1 MKRSASR
8 ILTTHTGSLPRSPGL
23 QELLREREERR
34 DLDAA
39 LFDTEVRQA
48 VADVTAKQKETGI
61 DVVNDGEQGRGQYA
75 TYVKERL
82 TGFEGER
89 AVRTRPR
96 LDDADFPEFAA
107 TQTHLSSRNMPQ
119 PACTGPISWK
129 DWAAAQR
136 DIDTFQQISANLPVE
151 EVFMTAASPGVIANF
166 LPNEYYPTE
175 EAYLYG
181 LAEVMKDEYNA
192 IVNAGLILQI
202 DCPDL
207 AMTRVSQFSHL
218 SVDEFKKVVE
228 LHVEVINYALAD
240 IDPERMR
247 LHLCWGNTEGPHHH
261 DVPLIELVDLVL
273 KARPVGLS
281 FEGANPRHA
290 HEWKDWRDVRLPEG
304 KVLIPGVLDTTTNFI
319 EHPELVAQRIVNY
332 ANIVGRENVIAGSDC
347 GFGTSAWGR
356 KVETNIVWA
365 KLASMVEG
373 ARLASQELW

>member
-8 ILTTHTGSLPRSPGL
+8 ILTTHTGSLPRSVSL
-23 QELLREREERR
+23 QELLREREEQVSFDVDRLTAGVR
-34 DLDAA
+34 D
-39 LFDTEVRQA
+39 A
-48 VADVTAKQKETGI
+48 VAEVVAKQQSAGI
-61 DVVNDGEQGRGQYA
+61 DVVNDGEQGRAQYA

-82 TGFEGER
+82 SGFDGER
-89 AVRTRPR
+89 LSRTRPR
-96 LDDADFPEFAA
+96 LDDADFPDFAA
-107 TQTHLSSRNMPQ
+107 AQTHLSSRNMPQ

-129 DWAAAQR
+129 DRLAVER
-136 DIDTFQQISANLPVE
+136 DIETLQRVAANTPVE

-175 EAYLYG
+175 EAYLYA

-192 IVNAGLILQI
+192 IAASGLTLQI

-218 SVDEFKKVVE
+218 SVEEFKKVVE
-228 LHVEVINYALAD
+228 LHVEVINYALKD

-261 DVPLIELVDLVL
+261 DIPLREIVDLVL
-273 KARPVGLS
+273 KARPLGLS

-290 HEWKDWRDVRLPEG
+290 HEWKVWEDIDLPEG

-319 EHPELVAQRIVNY
+319 EHPELIAQRILNY
-332 ANIVGRENVIAGSDC
+332 ANAVGRENVVAGSDC

>member
-39 LFDTEVRQA
+39 LFDAEVRQA

-136 DIDTFQQISANLPVE
+136 DIDTFQQIAANLPVE

-192 IVNAGLILQI
+192 IVNTGLILQI

-261 DVPLIELVDLVL
+261 DIPLKEIVDLVL

-290 HEWKDWRDVRLPEG
+290 HEWKVWQDVRLPEG

>member
-8 ILTTHTGSLPRSPGL
+8 ILTTHTGSLPRSSQL
-23 QELLREREERR
+23 QDLLREREERR
-34 DLDAA
+34 VLDHGAFAA
-39 LFDTEVRQA
+39 GVRESVSEI
-48 VADVTAKQKETGI
+48 VARQQTAGI
-61 DVVNDGEQGRGQYA
+61 DVVNDGEQGRSQYA
-75 TYVKERL
+75 TYVKDRL

-89 AVRTRPR
+89 MLRARPR

-107 TQTHLSSRNMPQ
+107 TQTHISSRSLPQ

-129 DWAAAQR
+129 DWQAVQL
-136 DIDTFQQISANLPVE
+136 DIANLKAASEGREVE

-181 LAEVMKDEYNA
+181 LAEVMKDEYRA
-192 IVNAGLILQI
+192 IVEAGLLLQI

-207 AMTRVSQFSHL
+207 AMTRITQFSHL
-218 SVDEFKKVVE
+218 SEEEFKKIVE
-228 LHVEVINYALAD
+228 LHVEVVNYALSGL
-240 IDPERMR
+240 DPERVR

-261 DVPLIELVDLVL
+261 DIPLKEIVNIVL
-273 KARPVGLS
+273 QATPLGLS

-290 HEWKDWRDVRLPEG
+290 HEWKVWENVKLPEG
-304 KVLIPGVLDTTTNFI
+304 KLLIPGVLDTTTNFI
-319 EHPELVAQRIVNY
+319 EHPELIAQRIINY
-332 ANIVGRENVIAGSDC
+332 ANIVGRENVMASSDC

-356 KVETNIVWA
+356 KVETNIAWA

>member
-8 ILTTHTGSLPRSPGL
+8 ILTTHTGSLPRSVSL
-23 QELLREREERR
+23 QELLREREEQVSFDVDRLTAGVR
-34 DLDAA
+34 D
-39 LFDTEVRQA
+39 A
-48 VADVTAKQKETGI
+48 VAEVVAKQQSAGI
-61 DVVNDGEQGRGQYA
+61 DVVNDGEQGRAQYA

-82 TGFEGER
+82 SGFDGER
-89 AVRTRPR
+89 LSRTRPR
-96 LDDADFPEFAA
+96 LDDADFPDFAA
-107 TQTHLSSRNMPQ
+107 AQTHLSSRNMPQ

-129 DWAAAQR
+129 DRLAVER
-136 DIDTFQQISANLPVE
+136 DIETLQRVAANTPVE

-175 EAYLYG
+175 EAYLYA
-181 LAEVMKDEYNA
+181 LADVMKDEYNA
-192 IVNAGLILQI
+192 IAASGLTLQI

-218 SVDEFKKVVE
+218 SVEEFKKVVE
-228 LHVEVINYALAD
+228 LHVEVINYALKD

-261 DVPLIELVDLVL
+261 DIPLREIVDLVL
-273 KARPVGLS
+273 KARPLGLS

-290 HEWKDWRDVRLPEG
+290 HEWKVWEDIDLPEG

-319 EHPELVAQRIVNY
+319 EHPELIAQRILNY
-332 ANIVGRENVIAGSDC
+332 ANAVGRENVVAGSDC

>member
-1 MKRSASR
+1 MKRSDSR
-8 ILTTHTGSLPRSPGL
+8 ILTTHTGSLPRSTSL

-34 DLDAA
+34 ELDAA
-39 LFDTEVRQA
+39 LFDAEVRRA
-48 VADVTAKQKETGI
+48 VADVTAKQQETGI

-107 TQTHLSSRNMPQ
+107 TQTHLSSRSMPQ

-136 DIDTFQQISANLPVE
+136 DIDTFKQVSANIPVE

-228 LHVEVINYALAD
+228 LHVEVINYALAG

-247 LHLCWGNTEGPHHH
+247 LHLCWGNIEGPHHH
-261 DVPLIELVDLVL
+261 DIPLKEIVDLAL

-290 HEWKDWRDVRLPEG
+290 HEWKVWQDVRLPEG

-332 ANIVGRENVIAGSDC
+332 ANMVGRENVIAGSDC

>member
-1 MKRSASR
+1 MKRSDTR
-8 ILTTHTGSLPRSPGL
+8 ILTTHTGSLPRSLHL
-23 QELLREREERR
+23 QELLREREEQR
-34 DLDAA
+34 DFDPDVFAA
-39 LFDTEVRQA
+39 GVRQGVAEA
-48 VADVTAKQKETGI
+48 VSKQQNAGV
-61 DVVNDGEQGRGQYA
+61 DVVNDGEQGRSQYA

-89 AVRTRPR
+89 MVRSRPR

-107 TQTHLSSRNMPQ
+107 TQTHMSSRNMPQ
-119 PACTGPISWK
+119 PACTGPIGWR
-129 DWAAAQR
+129 DFQAVRQ
-136 DIDTFQQISANLPVE
+136 DIDNLKAASAGAHVE

-175 EAYLYG
+175 EAYLYA
-181 LAEVMKDEYNA
+181 LADVMKDEYNA
-192 IVNAGLILQI
+192 IVAADLLLQI

-218 SVDEFKKVVE
+218 SVEEFKKIVE
-228 LHVEVINYALAD
+228 LHVEVINYALKD

-261 DVPLIELVDLVL
+261 DIPLNEIVEMVL
-273 KARPVGLS
+273 KARPLGLS

-290 HEWKDWRDVRLPEG
+290 HEWKVWEDVNLPDG
-304 KVLIPGVLDTTTNFI
+304 KLLIPGVLDSTTNFI
-319 EHPELVAQRIVNY
+319 EHPELIAQRIVNY
-332 ANIVGRENVIAGSDC
+332 ANTVGRENVMAGSDC

-356 KVETNIVWA
+356 KVEANIAWA
-365 KLASMVEG
+365 KLASMAEG